1 MIDNNL
7 FYACSLIEYI
17 GREKKQRRGVI
28 VDMLGSEAIHRIYE
42 FADVLHSDPIEH
54 VAAVYSEMAAIPE
67 GSFDNVKS
75 CNYTVP
81 TYWDIGKVFARL
93 IEDVCP
99 DDHASGIETVYSS
112 WITDEISNFN
122 SDLFYQNREYLKV
135 CYQEGEIVYQ

>member
-1 MIDNNL
+1 
-7 FYACSLIEYI
+7 
-17 GREKKQRRGVI
+17 
-28 VDMLGSEAIHRIYE
+28 
-42 FADVLHSDPIEH
+42 
-54 VAAVYSEMAAIPE
+54 MAAIPE
-67 GSFDNVKS
+67 GNFDNVKF

-99 DDHASGIETVYSS
+99 DNHANGIETVYNS